1 MKIFDRLIG
10 LETEYAIR
18 FRPHFS
24 TNRPTDHQLYS
35 FLVGAL
41 KRKLPT
47 ASPGLPGQGKEGVF
61 LANGGAVWFE
71 RCRFAGQTGLVE
83 GSTPECRSPR
93 QLLICQRAQDRLLSE
108 TAHTAGIGDFCLLK
122 NCRDSQGQS
131 YGAQENYEATLATG
145 WRLLL
150 WRAGWILLYPLNVI
164 QFIVFIVLLVA
175 LLAILFL
182 ANSLLGGLVYAL
194 VRLIARPS
202 EAECR
207 RWQERIFGRFWVTRD
222 DADAP
227 WPPWLEEPL
236 FVVLQLGLTPFF
248 FVVSLLVG
256 LTDLRRTQ
264 QRLTAFLASRAVLGG
279 SGWLDAEGHFHLTEK
294 AETRRTVWLETIP
307 DFSRPVFSNAHFCKM
322 VSSFWPRWKELLAS
336 RQRMQI
342 SLGDSN
348 LCEEAEY
355 LRVATTLL
363 VLDAIEAGAI
373 GTAPTLRRPLR
384 AFRQISRD
392 PTLTTAVAVRGGRRM
407 TALEIQRWYLDACR
421 RFVDNAA
428 NPPGETHEVLR
439 RWADVLDRLETDR
452 SSLVG
457 RLDWV
462 TKQFLLDEAGA
473 DLPYTARKKID
484 LRYHELSPGGYFSRL
499 EAAGQTTTVAT
510 TDEVAQ
516 AMRLPPSSSPALR
529 RARYIREFSGS
540 NTVLR
545 VGWRFL
551 EVIKQGGK
559 KTTIDLHEPLLWD

>member
-18 FRPHFS
+18 LRPRVSAYRS
-24 TNRPTDHQLYS
+24 TDYQLYVWM
-35 FLVGAL
+35 VGAL
-41 KRKLPT
+41 VGKLP
-47 ASPGLPGQGKEGVF
+47 AVVADWPGLDKEGFF
-61 LANGGAVWFE
+61 LANGGALWFE
-71 RCRFAGQTGLVE
+71 ASRFTGQAGLIE

-93 QLLICQRAQDRLLSE
+93 QLLICQRAQDRLLSDAAQAVGVGE
-108 TAHTAGIGDFCLLK
+108 CCLLK
-122 NCRDSQGQS
+122 NCRDSQGQV
-131 YGAQENYEATLATG
+131 YGAQENYETTLATG
-145 WRLLL
+145 WRLSV
-150 WRAGWILLYPLNVI
+150 WRGTLILLYP
-164 QFIVFIVLLVA
+164 FVLLHCVLFVLVVCT
-175 LLAILFL
+175 LLVVNLACAGPLYFL
-182 ANSLLGGLVYAL
+182 MWAV
-194 VRLIARPS
+194 ARPS
-202 EAECR
+202 KAKR
-207 RWQERIFGRFWVTRD
+207 RHWQMCLFGRSWITASP
-222 DADAP
+222 ADP
-227 WPPWLEEPL
+227 IWPAWLEPL
-236 FVVLQLGLTPFF
+236 FWAMLRVMCTPLTCLIS
-248 FVVSLLVG
+248 VIVA
-256 LTDLRRTQ
+256 LTNFRPIQ
-264 QRLTAFLASRAVLGG
+264 QRLLPFLASRSILGG
-279 SGWLDAEGHFHLTEK
+279 SGWLDRKGRFHLAEK
-294 AETRRTVWLETIP
+294 AETRRAVWLEAIG
-307 DFSRPVFSNAHFCKM
+307 DLSRPVFTNARFFKM
-322 VSSFWPRWKELLAS
+322 LSTFWPRWKELLAS

-342 SLGDSN
+342 NLGDSN

-363 VLDAIEAGAI
+363 VLDAIEAGTI
-373 GTAPTLRRPLR
+373 KTVPTLRRPLR
-384 AFRQISRD
+384 ALRQISRD
-392 PTLTTAVAVRGGRRM
+392 PTLTTAVALRGGRRM
-407 TALEIQRWYLDACR
+407 TALEIQRWYFDACR
-421 RFVDNAA
+421 RFVECTA
-428 NPPGETHEVLR
+428 NPPEEAHEVLR
-439 RWADVLDRLETDR
+439 RWADVLDRLERDR

-473 DLPYTARKKID
+473 DLPYAARKKID